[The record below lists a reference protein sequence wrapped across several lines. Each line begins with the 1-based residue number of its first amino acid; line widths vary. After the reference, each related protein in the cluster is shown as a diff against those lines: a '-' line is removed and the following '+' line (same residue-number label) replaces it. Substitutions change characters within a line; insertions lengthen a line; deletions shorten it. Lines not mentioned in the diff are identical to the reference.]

1 MTIRTTAHIRF
12 MAGILVHLAL
22 VAVSI
27 PAAPAGADSAPFHL
41 RIGFS
46 SRAFVSVPRED
57 IRIAVQV
64 LSRKLAAKTVGSA
77 ESRIYDTSAEVEN
90 DLKARRLDVVALT
103 PEEFINLRTHTPLE
117 PAMTTVSGKNHEVEL
132 LLLTRR
138 DSGLNGIADLKR
150 RTIALPSRASQ
161 FGSTYHIWLETLV
174 MKRGAGST
182 ERFFSSLLET
192 RNASQAIMPVFF
204 RKADA
209 CVVSGQA
216 FQVTTELNP
225 QIARELRVMARI
237 KHLAGGII
245 ALRQDLPEERK
256 QKVRQALMTL
266 HEDQEGR
273 QMFVLFQLDRLTPHR
288 PDHLKGLE
296 ALHAEHRSLRA
307 RVVKP

>member
-1 MTIRTTAHIRF
+1 MGLHATGFPNGRVTILIVT
-12 MAGILVHLAL
+12 LAVCL
-22 VAVSI
+22 
-27 PAAPAGADSAPFHL
+27 AAASTVMADSDPFHL

-46 SRAFVSVPRED
+46 SGAFVSVPRED

-64 LSRKLAAKTVGSA
+64 LSQKLARKTVGSA
-77 ESRIYDTSAEVEN
+77 ESRIYDASIEVEN
-90 DLKARRLDVVALT
+90 DLKAGRLDVVALT
-103 PEEFINLRTHTPLE
+103 PEEFIHLRTHTALE
-117 PAMTTVSGKNHEVEL
+117 PAMTTVSGKNHQVEL
-132 LLLTRR
+132 LLLARR

-174 MKRGAGST
+174 MKRGESSP
-182 ERFFSSLLET
+182 ERFFSSLRET

-204 RKADA
+204 HKIDA

-216 FQVTTELNP
+216 FQVTSELNP
-225 QIARELRVMARI
+225 QIARELKVIARI
-237 KHLAGGII
+237 NHLTGGII

-256 QKVRQALMTL
+256 QRIRQALMTL

-273 QMFVLFQLDRLTPHR
+273 QMFVLFQLDRLTPYH

-296 ALHAEHRSLRA
+296 ALHGEHRSLRA
-307 RVVKP
+307 RMVKR